1 MSVTRLSLL
10 DLPDP
15 RIQADRMLLCNWITG
30 AFLQS
35 KRWRRILPAESRFGE
50 GPSGYLDP
58 LVSLP

>member
-30 AFLQS
+30 VFLQS

-50 GPSGYLDP
+50 GPIG
-58 LVSLP
+58 LP